1 MTMRMQKG
9 LPYVQVSLIHHNQHK
24 TLDNVVLDT
33 GSAGTVF
40 SADVLL
46 DIGLQ
51 LESDDIVRE
60 IRGVGGSEFVFSK
73 RVDCISL
80 GKFEL
85 KDFEIEIGTMDY
97 GFVIDG
103 IVGINFLHRVG
114 ACIDLAK
121 LEIC

>member
-1 MTMRMQKG
+1 MKIRMQNG
-9 LPYVQVSLIHHNQHK
+9 LPYVQVSLTHHNQHK

-40 SADVLL
+40 SADALL
-46 DIGLQ
+46 NIGLQ
-51 LESDDIVRE
+51 LEYDDVVRE

-114 ACIDLAK
+114 ACIDLAQ
-121 LEIC
+121 LEIY